1 MNNFFCIICII
12 VFLFKTETV
21 FSDNLIYDVN
31 NIEVSGKINNYLD
44 KKKLTDEAFLK
55 AFKIFVNKTLLA
67 EDATDL
73 YGTKI
78 KTIKDLIFS
87 YQIVSNERH
96 KEKENIL
103 LVNVKFDKQKIN
115 EFFSKKK
122 ISYADIS
129 NISLTL
135 LPILIKNTEVFMYE
149 DNFFY
154 NNWILKEKEILKE
167 KLITYNMA
175 LESIEDLQYINTNK
189 ENLELINVKKINS
202 LKNEDNYVYL
212 TIYSIKNEF
221 RAYIKTFIGKKEINK
236 NISLKAYSN
245 NETKSYEQAI
255 ILIKKEIE
263 QIWKKQN
270 LIDISVPSYLDFF
283 LDIKQINDYLKL
295 RSILDSIDIIE
306 SYSMLELSNKY
317 AKIRIKYNG
326 KLNKIKNKLLD
337 KKINILINDNVWNL
351 RIN

>member
-135 LPILIKNTEVFMYE
+135 LPVLIKNTEVFMYE

>member
-326 KLNKIKNKLLD
+326 KLNKIKDKLLD

>member
-31 NIEVSGKINNYLD
+31 NIEVSDKINNYLH
-44 KKKLTDEAFLK
+44 KKKLTDEAFRK
-55 AFKIFVNKTLLA
+55 AFKIFVNKTLLV
-67 EDATDL
+67 EDAADL
-73 YGTKI
+73 YGIKI

-87 YQIVSNERH
+87 YQIVSNERN
-96 KEKENIL
+96 EENENIFFI
-103 LVNVKFDKQKIN
+103 NVKFDKQKIN

-129 NISLTL
+129 NISITL
-135 LPILIKNTEVFMYE
+135 LPILIKGTEVFMYE

-154 NNWILKEKEILKE
+154 NNWISKEKEILKD

-212 TIYSIKNEF
+212 NIYSIENKF
-221 RAYIKTFIGKKEINK
+221 RAYIKTFIGNKEVNK
-236 NISLKAYSN
+236 NISLKVYSN
-245 NETKSYEQAI
+245 NEVKSYEQAI
-255 ILIKKEIE
+255 ILIKKEIV

-270 LIDISVPSYLDFF
+270 LIDINVPSYLDFF

-295 RSILDSIDIIE
+295 RSILNSIDIIE

-326 KLNKIKNKLLD
+326 KLSKIKDKLLD